1 MANSRTLYVPLH
13 LPIKSTLAMIQR
25 ELKYRE
31 IVDFKVEDDWLELTH
46 EPMCHESKAELL
58 DQIDRGYY
66 EEA

>member
-13 LPIKSTLAMIQR
+13 LPIQATLMMIQR

-31 IVDFKVEDDWLELTH
+31 VVSFKVEEDWLELTH

-58 DQIDRGYY
+58 DRADRGLH

>member
-1 MANSRTLYVPLH
+1 MANTRTLYVPLH
-13 LPIKSTLAMIQR
+13 LPLKATLPMIER

-58 DQIDRGYY
+58 SCI
-66 EEA
+66 ESPIVV